1 MAKFGFERLDVWQN
15 AIDLTVKLYKI
26 TETFPK
32 EEVYNL
38 TSQIRRAAISV
49 SSNIAEGNYRDTAN
63 DKARFVTIAYGSV
76 IEIYNQMIVAN
87 KLGYIGEDILSDL
100 RGDISLIAKQLTKL
114 KNFHLKNNNI

>member
-15 AIDLTVKLYKI
+15 AIALTVKLYKI
-26 TETFPK
+26 TETFLK

-63 DKARFVTIAYGSV
+63 DKARFITIAYGSV
-76 IEIYNQMIVAN
+76 MEIYNQMIVAN
-87 KLGYIGEDILSDL
+87 KLGYTSEDDLSVIRNDILL
-100 RGDISLIAKQLTKL
+100 MAK
-114 KNFHLKNNNI
+114 

>member
-38 TSQIRRAAISV
+38 TSQIRRAAVSV

-76 IEIYNQMIVAN
+76 MEIYNQIIVAN

>member
-32 EEVYNL
+32 EDVYNL
-38 TSQIRRAAISV
+38 TSQIRRAAVSV

-76 IEIYNQMIVAN
+76 MEIYNQIIVAN

>member
-63 DKARFVTIAYGSV
+63 DKARFITIAYGSV
-76 IEIYNQMIVAN
+76 MEIYNQMIVAN
-87 KLGYIGEDILSDL
+87 KLGYTSEDDLSVI
-100 RGDISLIAKQLTKL
+100 RNDISLIAKQLTKL
-114 KNFHLKNNNI
+114 KDFHLKK